1 MEITRRGRFWAVHD
15 GAGQLVC
22 LAVYR
27 KGAREVVR
35 RLSPAPATLE
45 SSSYATLEQTG
56 PAGSPVLARKE
67 KTHGTRHA
75 SYDLHR

>member
-22 LAVYR
+22 LAVYL
-27 KGAREVVR
+27 KGAREIVR
-35 RLSPAPATLE
+35 RLSPAPTTSA
-45 SSSYATLEQTG
+45 QFG
-56 PAGSPVLARKE
+56 PAGTPAPDRPTLARKG
-67 KTHGTRHA
+67 KQYGTRHA